1 MSSRKNNPFLPRT
14 IIFVQTTKGMES
26 IVKDYAPQRWV
37 KSISKT
43 GALSYTT
50 DPREARRFRNEEQ
63 ASAVCERYSSAIAI
77 SLIVDSL
84 RYTASEDDCGFT
96 YMGYYDGKTK
106 RNQDLGTGEW
116 L

>member
-26 IVKDYAPQRWV
+26 IVKNYAPQRWI
-37 KSISKT
+37 KTISKT
-43 GALSYTT
+43 GTLSYTT
-50 DPREARRFRNEEQ
+50 DPREARRFRTKEQ
-63 ASAVCERYSSAIAI
+63 ASAICEQYASAIAI
-77 SLIVDSL
+77 SLHVDTL

-106 RNQDLGTGEW
+106 RNQDLFSGAW